1 MSLKWKI
8 VGLIILPA
16 AVAFFFGTVYLNS
29 NWSVLRQAN
38 EVVENGRLLK
48 TNSALMHELQLE
60 RAKTALFLSTK
71 IDLDQL
77 EKQQKVVDEK
87 WEASLVQ
94 HKKVQADVRA
104 AQIFSQTR
112 KDLEAIRGSVRSKS
126 IAPQA
131 ATKEITRIISMII
144 EIDVIV
150 ASDQAFEGVEMNFL
164 GLVMLELGKEQGGR
178 LRANI
183 LNVISSDK
191 ALNISQVSALE
202 SLRTGVAANLESP
215 ALVISDEAKVKLVE
229 FQKSKEWLRVT
240 ETFNNIVS
248 KSSEGNFGEEPTR
261 FFDDITVALNSLGEI
276 VGFEIDHVES
286 LIQSLHSKTSK
297 LFYFSLIGLVILIL
311 VMAVLATLM
320 IRKLDSS
327 LRQAVGSLFNAS
339 ESILLGSKQL
349 TSASHLVATGSVQSA
364 SSLEEVVAS
373 MEELSS
379 TVKVNADKAKLAANL
394 SSQGQG
400 IAEKGKSE
408 MLELMQAMAGI
419 SQSSTRIEEIINVI
433 EDISFQTNLLALNA
447 AVEAARAGEQGKG
460 FAVVADAVRTLAQ
473 KSSMAAKDIAVL
485 IKDSSEKVED
495 GARKA
500 SSSEQF
506 LGKIVDTVSQIST
519 INLEISMASEEQSK
533 GINQISQAVNELD
546 SSTQQN
552 ASAAEEVSAFSEQM
566 NAQTTNINH
575 LANLLSVLV
584 DGKERKSTSDNLRD
598 GQEGV

>member
-8 VGLIILPA
+8 VGLIVLPA
-16 AVAFFFGTVYLNS
+16 IVAFVFGTVYLNS
-29 NWSVLRQAN
+29 NWSILRQAN

-48 TNSALMHELQLE
+48 TNSALIHDLQLE

-71 IDLDQL
+71 IDFGQL
-77 EKQQKVVDEK
+77 EEYQKAVDEK
-87 WEASLVQ
+87 WEASLNQ
-94 HKKVQADVRA
+94 LKNVQAD
-104 AQIFSQTR
+104 AQATQVFSQSR
-112 KDLEAIRGSVRSKS
+112 KDLDAFRGNVKSKTL
-126 IAPQA
+126 IPQE

-144 EIDVIV
+144 DIDVIV
-150 ASDQAFEGVEMNFL
+150 ASDQAFEGVEMSFL
-164 GLVMLELGKEQGGR
+164 GLVILELGKEQGGR

-191 ALNISQVSALE
+191 PLTILQVSALE
-202 SLRTGVAANLESP
+202 SLRTGVVANLGSP
-215 ALVISDEAKVKLVE
+215 ALVVSPEAKVKLAD
-229 FQKSKEWLRVT
+229 FQRSKEWLGVQ
-240 ETFNNIVS
+240 ETFNNIIG
-248 KSSEGNFGEEPTR
+248 KSSEGNFHEDPTR
-261 FFDDITVALNSLGEI
+261 FFDDITLALNNLGGI

-286 LIQSLHSKTSK
+286 IIQVLHSKTSK
-297 LFYFSLIGLVILIL
+297 LFYFSLAGLVFLIVL
-311 VMAVLATLM
+311 MTVLATLM
-320 IRKLDSS
+320 IRNLDSS
-327 LRQAVGSLFNAS
+327 LRQAVGSLFSAS

-349 TSASHLVATGSVQSA
+349 TSASHSVATGSVQSA

-379 TVKVNADKAKLAANL
+379 TVKVNADKAKLAADL

-408 MLELMQAMAGI
+408 MLQLMQAMAGI
-419 SQSSTRIEEIINVI
+419 SQSSAKIEEIINVI

-473 KSSMAAKDIAVL
+473 KSSVAAKDIAVL

-506 LGKIVDTVSQIST
+506 LGKIVETISQIST

-552 ASAAEEVSAFSEQM
+552 ASAAEEVSAFSDQM
-566 NAQTTNINH
+566 NAQTTNINQ
-575 LANLLSVLV
+575 LATLLSILV
-584 DGKERKSTSDNLRD
+584 DGKDKSSLANETA
-598 GQEGV
+598 GE